1 MKQFV
6 TILLILIFPGALLSQ
21 GFQHNQILTG
31 KNGLSQNL
39 IYCIYQD
46 HKGFIWF
53 GTKDG
58 LNKYDGYEFKVYR
71 HQPGNKWSLSN
82 NNIRAITE
90 DKSGNLWIGTFGGGL
105 DKFNPVTQRFTV
117 YRSIP
122 GDTATLSCNM
132 ITGLALEQNGHDT
145 VLWVSTTHGFN
156 RFNIKTGTNERFF
169 PEQFYPAKKGAND
182 VRTIA
187 CDNRGNIWMGILDD
201 GLYRFDAG
209 KKQLSKVKSLKPPAN
224 PVITCL
230 AVNKNGGV
238 FAGALDGIYYYNDS
252 VRSLVK
258 LPGRKKDFK
267 VIKALIAWKGKLYFS
282 NFINPGWV
290 FEYDLKKDSVSVF
303 DNISSLFSGTHS
315 GRIISLL
322 KDSSGNLWIGTNGF
336 GIVKKNFRTF
346 QFENYLFASKNKN
359 KLSFASV
366 STIYGDKN
374 NNIWIGGY
382 GGLDKLNIL
391 SGKVTPAVFINKTGK
406 TETALPTLA
415 VFDVVRAPREKNVLW
430 ISNQSSG
437 VIAYN
442 TKNYTYHW
450 IYGSDEL
457 NDTSFYGKL
466 VYKMKYDKTG
476 NLWLATNKGL
486 NEYVLST
493 GKYKFYSCFN
503 TVKGFPPSPV
513 RALLVDFPKGI
524 WMGTSASGLILFN
537 PVSDR
542 IKGYFYTPG
551 DSNCISSNSIKC
563 ITKDKKGN
571 LWIGTNGGGLDKFNP
586 KTNKFTWFTS
596 QNGLP
601 NDVVYGILE
610 DNRGD
615 LWLSTNNGLSKFN
628 PKRRS
633 FKNYDFKDGLQ
644 SNEFNTGAYFKARN
658 GKLFFGGIKG
668 VTSFFPENLENSTYN
683 PRVVMTQFL
692 LFNKPVALSRFLT
705 PQGAIKLNYKDN
717 VFAFQFASLD
727 YTNPMKN
734 KYAYRL
740 KGFQDKWIYTDAGQ
754 RMATFTNIDPGAYVF
769 QVKGTNSDGMWS
781 RNELSIPVVIVPP
794 FWRTIWFKISLVLFL
809 IFLFFSFYRRRINRL
824 EAQKKQKEKFTE
836 QLLESQETEQT
847 RIAKELH
854 DAVGQD
860 LLIIKNL
867 STLALQS
874 KSKGQADQLLGDIS
888 EKSQNTIEEI
898 RRISRNL
905 RPYLLDRL
913 GLTQAISAMI
923 EDLEKTGPVVF
934 QFHSENIDHCFP
946 ERGKIQ
952 VYRIVQECANNIIK
966 HSKAGEAVITLLLQD
981 GFLAI
986 TIKDD
991 GIGMGESDD
1000 KSIDRKF
1007 GFGLSGI
1014 AERVRILNGKFDIK
1028 SSADGGTNIFITIPV
1043 KHGGPGENTDC

>member
-1 MKQFV
+1 MKRFI
-6 TILLILIFPGALLSQ
+6 TILLILIIPGALLSQ

-58 LNKYDGYEFKVYR
+58 LNKYDGYEFEVYR

-122 GDTATLSCNM
+122 NDSSTLSSNM
-132 ITGLALEQNGHDT
+132 ITGMALEQSRHDT
-145 VLWVSTTHGFN
+145 VLWISTTYGFN
-156 RFNIKTGTNERFF
+156 RFDIKTGANERFF
-169 PEQFYPAKKGAND
+169 PKQFYPAKGDVND

-187 CDNRGNIWMGILDD
+187 CNNRGNIWMGILNR
-201 GLYRFDAG
+201 GLYRFNSE
-209 KKQLSKVKSLKPPAN
+209 KKQLSEVTPEKHPKN
-224 PVITCL
+224 IVITCI
-230 AVNKNGGV
+230 AVNKNGDV
-238 FAGALDGIYYYNDS
+238 FAGTLDGIYHYKDAT
-252 VRSLVK
+252 RSLIK
-258 LPGRKKDFK
+258 LPGKGKDFL
-267 VIKALIAWKGKLYFS
+267 VIKAMLTGKGKLYFS
-282 NFINPGWV
+282 NFITPGLL
-290 FEYDLKKDSVSVF
+290 FAYDLKKDSVSVF
-303 DNISSLFSGTHS
+303 DNISPLFSGTHS
-315 GRIISLL
+315 GRILSLL
-322 KDSSGNLWIGTNGF
+322 KDHAGNMWIGTNGF
-336 GIVKKNFRTF
+336 GIVKKNLRTF

-366 STIYGDKN
+366 STLYEDKN
-374 NNIWIGGY
+374 KNIWIGGY
-382 GGLDKLNIL
+382 GGLDKLNTH
-391 SGKVTPAVFINKTGK
+391 SGKVTPAVFINKAGK
-406 TETALPTLA
+406 TESVLPTLA
-415 VFDVVRAPREKNVLW
+415 VYDMVRAPRKKNVLW

-442 TKNYTYHW
+442 TKNSTYHW

-466 VYKMKYDKTG
+466 VYNMKYDKAG

-493 GKYKFYSCFN
+493 GKYKFYTCFN
-503 TVKGFPPSPV
+503 TIKGFPPSPV

-524 WMGTSASGLILFN
+524 WMGTSASGLSLFN
-537 PVSDR
+537 PFSGKTKR
-542 IKGYFYTPG
+542 YLYTPG
-551 DSNCISSNSIKC
+551 DSNCVSSNSIKC
-563 ITKDKKGN
+563 ITRDKKGN

-586 KTNKFTWFTS
+586 KTNQFTWFTS

-610 DNRGD
+610 DNQGNF
-615 LWLSTNNGLSKFN
+615 WLSTNNGLSKFN
-628 PKRRS
+628 PQQRS
-633 FKNYDFKDGLQ
+633 FKNYDDKDGLQ
-644 SNEFNTGAYFKARN
+644 SNEFNTGAYLKAGN

-668 VTSFFPENLENSTYN
+668 VTSFFPGSLKNSTYN
-683 PRVVMTQFL
+683 PRVVVTQFL
-692 LFNKPVALSRFLT
+692 LFNKPVVLSRFLN
-705 PQGAIKLNYKDN
+705 PEGAIKLNYKDN
-717 VFAFQFASLD
+717 VFAFRFASLD

-754 RMATFTNIDPGAYVF
+754 RMATFTNIDPGTYIF
-769 QVKGTNSDGMWS
+769 QVKATNSDGMWS
-781 RNELSIPVVIVPP
+781 RKEFSIPVVIVPP
-794 FWRTIWFKISLVLFL
+794 FWRTTGFEITFVLLL
-809 IFLFFSFYRRRINRL
+809 IFLIYGFYRRRINHL
-824 EAQKKQKEKFTE
+824 EAQKKQKEKFTG

-867 STLALQS
+867 SVLALQN
-874 KSKGQADQLLGDIS
+874 KSKAKSDQLLNDIS
-888 EKSQNTIEEI
+888 DKSQITIDKI

-905 RPYLLDRL
+905 RPYLIDRL
-913 GLTQAISAMI
+913 GLTRAIEAMI
-923 EDLEKTGPVVF
+923 EDLDKTVPTVF
-934 QFHSENIDHCFP
+934 HFHSEDIDHCFP
-946 ERGKIQ
+946 AKDKIQ
-952 VYRIVQECANNIIK
+952 IYRIVQECVNNIIK
-966 HSKAGEAVITLLLQD
+966 HSKADEAVITLLLQD
-981 GFLAI
+981 NFLTI

-991 GIGMGESDD
+991 GIGLGNGDE
-1000 KSIDRKF
+1000 KFFARKF

-1014 AERVRILNGKFDIK
+1014 AERIRILNGKFDIK
-1028 SSADGGTNIFITIPV
+1028 SSAGGGTNIFITIPV
-1043 KHGGPGENTDC
+1043 KHGEPGENTDC